1 MEAYSTTISTL
12 EKQVKQLM
20 ELHNQSLKENAS
32 LKLSHQQLIVEKENQ
47 QNKVANLTEQ
57 IKTLKLAQALT
68 GSGEQD
74 TRQVKTKINEYIKEI
89 DKCLA
94 LLNN

>member
-1 MEAYSTTISTL
+1 MESFSTLILNL

-20 ELHNQSLKENAS
+20 ELHSLAQKENSA
-32 LKLSHQQLIVEKENQ
+32 LKQTNQQLVVEKENQ
-47 QNKVANLTEQ
+47 QNKIAQLTEQ
-57 IKTLKLAQALT
+57 LKTLKLAQALT

-74 TRQVKTKINEYIKEI
+74 TRQVKVKINEYIKEI